1 MPMKN
6 PLHPGALAKGNLE
19 EVNLSVAEAAKTMKV
34 TRQQLHIVMQGRSLV
49 TPEMARRFEKAFGG
63 AAEMCLKMQAAF
75 DLAKAQGNNAK
86 WTSRALSSIALGAS
100 TFRKEQISPLPKLFS
115 TSETWRLTVQD
126 DQDDPQQRTETG
138 GLLFGYRRPGRG
150 R

>member
-6 PLHPGALAKGNLE
+6 PLHPGALAKANLE

-75 DLAKAQGNNAK
+75 DLAKARRKQREMDIPRLVEHRFRRRDV
-86 WTSRALSSIALGAS
+86 SQRAD
-100 TFRKEQISPLPKLFS
+100 FSPAEIIKNIRNVAAYGS
-115 TSETWRLTVQD
+115 
-126 DQDDPQQRTETG
+126 G
-138 GLLFGYRRPGRG
+138 
-150 R
+150 